1 MAEAPGRGKTDGVV
15 FLPDVYRHSVQS
27 QFRTEIKEKEVVLS
41 ELSGQNLNL
50 NKSAVK

>member
-27 QFRTEIKEKEVVLS
+27 QFRTEIKEEVVLS